1 MSTRSNTFMRLISR
15 PTACFGLV
23 VLTIVVASAAL
34 APIFY
39 PDDPMGM
46 VAMPLTPPL
55 TDAAVP
61 LGSDQMGR
69 DLAAGVL
76 HGARISLLVGLCSA
90 AVASLVGALLGG
102 IAGYFGG
109 IVDNVA
115 MRLTEIFQTIP
126 GFILAI
132 VLVVLI
138 GPSIGAIIFA
148 VAVVSWPP
156 IARLTR
162 AEFLS
167 LRSRDFVQSC
177 IVVGMSDTRI
187 ILTQMLPN
195 CLAPII
201 VTGSITV
208 ATAILTEAG
217 LSFLGL
223 GDPNLVS
230 WGSMIGMGREVLR
243 TASFP
248 VFVPGIAI
256 MLTVLAINLVG
267 EGLNDA
273 LNPRLRQR

>member
-1 MSTRSNTFMRLISR
+1 MSARSTAFMRLMSR
-15 PTACFGLV
+15 PTACLGV
-23 VLTIVVASAAL
+23 VLLAIVVVSAVL
-34 APIFY
+34 APFLY
-39 PDDPMGM
+39 PGDPMGM
-46 VAMPLTPPL
+46 VAAPLVPPMSEADL
-55 TDAAVP
+55 P

-69 DLAAGVL
+69 DLAAGL
-76 HGARISLLVGLCSA
+76 FHGARISLMVGLVSA
-90 AVASLVGALLGG
+90 IAASLIGALIGG
-102 IAGYFGG
+102 VAGYFGG
-109 IVDNVA
+109 AVDDVA
-115 MRLTEIFQTIP
+115 MRLTEVFQTIP

-138 GPSIGAIIFA
+138 GPSIGAIVFA
-148 VAVVSWPP
+148 IVVVSWPP

-177 IVVGMSDTRI
+177 IVLGMSDARI

-223 GDPNLVS
+223 GDPNRVS

>member
-1 MSTRSNTFMRLISR
+1 MSGRNNAFMRLISR
-15 PTACFGLV
+15 PAAGSGLL
-23 VLTIVVASAAL
+23 VLAMVAVAAVLAPFLYPHDPLRMVAS
-34 APIFY
+34 
-39 PDDPMGM
+39 
-46 VAMPLTPPL
+46 PLVPPL
-55 TDAAVP
+55 TEAGVP

-69 DLAAGVL
+69 DLAAGL
-76 HGARISLLVGLCSA
+76 FHGARISLLVGLCSA
-90 AVASLVGALLGG
+90 AAASLIGAFVGGV
-102 IAGYFGG
+102 AGYFGG

-115 MRLTEIFQTIP
+115 MRLTEVFQTIP

-132 VLVVLI
+132 VLVVLM
-138 GPSIGAIIFA
+138 GPSIATIIFA
-148 VAVVSWPP
+148 IAVVSWPP

-177 IVVGMSDTRI
+177 IVIGMSDTRI

-201 VTGSITV
+201 VMGSITV

>member
-1 MSTRSNTFMRLISR
+1 MTRRDNAFMRPISR
-15 PTACFGLV
+15 PAAGLGLL
-23 VLTIVVASAAL
+23 VLAVVAVAAAL
-34 APIFY
+34 APFLY
-39 PDDPMGM
+39 PNDPMSM
-46 VAMPLTPPL
+46 VASPLVPPL
-55 TDAAVP
+55 TEAGVP

-69 DLAAGVL
+69 DLAAGL
-76 HGARISLLVGLCSA
+76 FHGARISLMVGLCSA
-90 AVASLVGALLGG
+90 AAASLIGALVGG
-102 IAGYFGG
+102 VAGYFGG
-109 IVDNVA
+109 AVDNVA
-115 MRLTEIFQTIP
+115 MRLTEVFQTIP

-138 GPSIGAIIFA
+138 GPSIATIIFA
-148 VAVVSWPP
+148 IAVVSWPP

-177 IVVGMSDTRI
+177 IVVGMSDARI

-201 VTGSITV
+201 VMGSITV

-248 VFVPGIAI
+248 VVVPGVAI

>member
-1 MSTRSNTFMRLISR
+1 MTRRDNAFMRLISR
-15 PTACFGLV
+15 PAAGLGLL
-23 VLTIVVASAAL
+23 VLAVVAVAAAL
-34 APIFY
+34 APFLY
-39 PDDPMGM
+39 PNDPMSM
-46 VAMPLTPPL
+46 VASPLVPPL
-55 TDAAVP
+55 TEAGVP

-69 DLAAGVL
+69 DLAAGL
-76 HGARISLLVGLCSA
+76 FHGARISLMVGLCSA
-90 AVASLVGALLGG
+90 AAASLIGALVGG
-102 IAGYFGG
+102 VAGYFGG
-109 IVDNVA
+109 AVDNVA
-115 MRLTEIFQTIP
+115 MRLTEVFQTIP

-138 GPSIGAIIFA
+138 GPSIATIIFA
-148 VAVVSWPP
+148 IAVVSWPP

-177 IVVGMSDTRI
+177 IVVGMSDARI

-201 VTGSITV
+201 VMGSITV

-248 VFVPGIAI
+248 VVVPGVAI